1 MLEVIGALPVSQL
14 PRREPIR
21 VSADT
26 RLADVVAMM
35 RAQKHGA
42 ALVVER
48 GALIGIF
55 TEHDLLRRVDHSSL
69 SWRDQPVHK
78 VMTARPVVVGE
89 NDSVA
94 EALRRMEIG
103 KRRHLPVMRGR
114 EAIGLLSIRDILVYI
129 TGRFPADFLNLPPD
143 PDHEAREPWGG

>member
-1 MLEVIGALPVSQL
+1 MLEIIGSLPVSQL
-14 PRREPIR
+14 PKREPIR
-21 VSADT
+21 VAADT
-26 RLADVVAMM
+26 RLADVVTRM
-35 RAQKHGA
+35 RDQKQGA

-55 TEHDLLRRVDHSSL
+55 TEHDLLRRVDHRSL
-69 SWRDQPVHK
+69 SWRDQAVHQ
-78 VMTARPVVVGE
+78 VMTARPVVIGE

-114 EAIGLLSIRDILVYI
+114 EAVGLVSIRDLLAYI
-129 TGRFPADFLNLPPD
+129 AGRFPTDFINLPPD
-143 PDHEAREPWGG
+143 PEHEAREPWGG